1 MLILKAFYFKECLQ
15 QEEFYKLEMKAH
27 ISSHTRKTILL
38 VLSKNVI
45 CSIFHDI

>member
-1 MLILKAFYFKECLQ
+1 MLILKAFCFKECLQ
-15 QEEFYKLEMKAH
+15 QEFYKLEMKAH
-27 ISSHTRKTILL
+27 ISCHTRKTIRL